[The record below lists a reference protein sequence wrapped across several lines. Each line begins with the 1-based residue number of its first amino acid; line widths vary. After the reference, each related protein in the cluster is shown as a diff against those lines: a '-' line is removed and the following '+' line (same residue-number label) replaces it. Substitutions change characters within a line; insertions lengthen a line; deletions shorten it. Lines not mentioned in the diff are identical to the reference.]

1 MAQLDDKTLQN
12 LNKRLKEMDE
22 ILASDY
28 RKALDLGKAFTQG
41 FSTEQIDAFLR
52 KLGKINRADAAKLN
66 VMFNLVDINGNPITV
81 KEAKRR
87 IRQLTEAINKGK
99 PVSVIGNSKIGAEGF
114 ANELK
119 RYKDA
124 LSILGMSTSQ
134 QFDLI
139 SRNVKKVNN
148 EVKGLRKGFGDMLPT
163 LQRLASAFGVAF
175 SVRGLAQFG
184 KKLIET
190 RGEFELQ
197 QVALRSILQN
207 KQLADE
213 IWDKTMQAAL
223 QSPFTAMQLTK
234 YTKQLA
240 AYRIET
246 DKLFDTTK
254 RLADVSAGLG
264 VDMQRLIWLT
274 VK

>member
-66 VMFNLVDINGNPITV
+66 VMFNLVDVNGRPITV
-81 KEAKRR
+81 QEAKYR
-87 IRQLTEAINKGK
+87 IEQLKGAIERGQA
-99 PVSVIGNSKIGAEGF
+99 STKIRGTSIVGLGSMT
-114 ANELK
+114 NELK

-124 LSILGMSTSQ
+124 LSVLGMSTSQ

-175 SVRGLAQFG
+175 SVRGLARFG

-190 RGEFELQ
+190 RGEFERQ

-223 QSPFTAMQLTK
+223 QSPFTAMQLTT

-240 AYRIET
+240 A
-246 DKLFDTTK
+246 
-254 RLADVSAGLG
+254 
-264 VDMQRLIWLT
+264 
-274 VK
+274 